1 MFDIP
6 ASFAGASAD
15 DPSTSQSGTGAG
27 RYAPSPTGELH
38 LGNLRTALLAWL
50 FARSTG
56 RRFLLRIE
64 DLDAA
69 RVRPGMA
76 DQQLA
81 DLAALGI
88 TFDGE
93 PVVQSQRLAAY
104 QEALVKLADRTY
116 ECFCSRR
123 EIAEAASAPH
133 GSVARYPGTCRNL
146 TEAER
151 IDRRRRRQPALR
163 LRADGAVQTVHD
175 LLHGDITAEV
185 DDVVLRRND
194 GVPAYNLAVVVD
206 DAFSGVDQV
215 VRGDDL
221 LPAAVTQ
228 AFLAELL
235 GHRPPTYAHVPL
247 AVNAAGRRLAKRD
260 GAVTL
265 PELAARGPGAR
276 RGAWP
281 HCGVAGPGINR
292 RTGLAGCTARTF
304 RPWAPS
310 APSVG
315 GQGSK
320 VGHVIIWADGTVTGL
335 RGQWKGAV
343 ELTVARRDATAVGG
357 TRPRL
362 HRPDGCARCRRSGS
376 VECRS
381 PGTRPGHR
389 RLCPGDRCPGR

>member
-6 ASFAGASAD
+6 ASFAGASTD
-15 DPSTSQSGTGAG
+15 DFAASQSGIGAG

-38 LGNLRTALLAWL
+38 VGNLRTALLAWL

-64 DLDAA
+64 DLDTA

-76 DQQLA
+76 DQQCA

-88 TFDGE
+88 SFDGE

-104 QEALVKLADRTY
+104 QRALLKLADRTY

-123 EIAEAASAPH
+123 EIAMAASAPH

-146 TEAER
+146 SEADR

-175 LLHGDITAEV
+175 LLHGDLTAEV
-185 DDVVLRRND
+185 DDVVLLRND

-206 DAFSGVDQV
+206 DISSGVDQV

-221 LPAAVTQ
+221 RPAAVTQ

-235 GHRPPTYAHVPL
+235 GYPPPIYAHVPL
-247 AVNAAGRRLAKRD
+247 AVNGEGRRLAKRD

-265 PELAARGPGAR
+265 SDLAALGIGPSGVLGLMAESLKLAR
-276 RGAWP
+276 
-281 HCGVAGPGINR
+281 
-292 RTGLAGCTARTF
+292 LASAF
-304 RPWAPS
+304 RPTHYS
-310 APSVG
+310 SV
-315 GQGSK
+315 SIRNAF
-320 VGHVIIWADGTVTGL
+320 H
-335 RGQWKGAV
+335 AV
-343 ELTVARRDATAVGG
+343 
-357 TRPRL
+357 
-362 HRPDGCARCRRSGS
+362 
-376 VECRS
+376 
-381 PGTRPGHR
+381 PGW
-389 RLCPGDRCPGR
+389 

>member
-1 MFDIP
+1 MP

-15 DPSTSQSGTGAG
+15 DSSTSSMSAGAG

-38 LGNLRTALLAWL
+38 LGNLRTALLGWL
-50 FARSTG
+50 FARSSG

-76 DQQLA
+76 DQQQA

-104 QEALVKLADRTY
+104 QEALVELADRTY

-151 IDRRRRRQPALR
+151 IDRRQRRQPALR
-163 LRADGAVQTVHD
+163 LRADGALYTVHD

-194 GVPAYNLAVVVD
+194 GVAAYNLAVVVD

-221 LPAAVTQ
+221 LPAAVSQ

-235 GHRPPTYAHVPL
+235 GHR
-247 AVNAAGRRLAKRD
+247 AAGLCAR
-260 GAVTL
+260 T
-265 PELAARGPGAR
+265 ARG
-276 RGAWP
+276 
-281 HCGVAGPGINR
+281 
-292 RTGLAGCTARTF
+292 
-304 RPWAPS
+304 
-310 APSVG
+310 
-315 GQGSK
+315 K
-320 VGHVIIWADGTVTGL
+320 
-335 RGQWKGAV
+335 
-343 ELTVARRDATAVGG
+343 
-357 TRPRL
+357 
-362 HRPDGCARCRRSGS
+362 CRRPHGWPSETALS
-376 VECRS
+376 HSQSWLHWV
-381 PGTRPGHR
+381 
-389 RLCPGDRCPGR
+389 

>member
-1 MFDIP
+1 MSDMP
-6 ASFAGASAD
+6 VSFTGASPD
-15 DPSTSQSGTGAG
+15 DRSNSHSGTGAG

-38 LGNLRTALLAWL
+38 LGNLRTGLLAWL

-76 DQQLA
+76 EQQLA

-93 PVVQSQRLAAY
+93 PVVQSQRLTAY
-104 QEALVKLADRTY
+104 QQAMLKLADRTY

-146 TEAER
+146 TEADR
-151 IDRRRRRQPALR
+151 IDRRRKRQPALR
-163 LRADGAVQTVHD
+163 LRADGAVQTAHD
-175 LLHGDITAEV
+175 MLHGDITTKV

-206 DAFSGVDQV
+206 DASSGIDQV

-221 LPAAVTQ
+221 LLAAATQ
-228 AFLAELL
+228 AFLTELL
-235 GHRPPTYAHVPL
+235 GYPPPTYAHVPL
-247 AVNAAGRRLAKRD
+247 AVNGEGRRLAKRD

-265 PELAARGPGAR
+265 SDRAALGMEPRAVLGFLSESLELASPGEEVSPEVLLER
-276 RGAWP
+276 FDPERLSRSSW
-281 HCGVAGPGINR
+281 VVR
-292 RTGLAGCTARTF
+292 
-304 RPWAPS
+304 
-310 APSVG
+310 
-315 GQGSK
+315 
-320 VGHVIIWADGTVTGL
+320 GL
-335 RGQWKGAV
+335 RS
-343 ELTVARRDATAVGG
+343 G
-357 TRPRL
+357 T
-362 HRPDGCARCRRSGS
+362 
-376 VECRS
+376 
-381 PGTRPGHR
+381 
-389 RLCPGDRCPGR
+389 

>member
-1 MFDIP
+1 MSDMP
-6 ASFAGASAD
+6 VSFTGASPD
-15 DPSTSQSGTGAG
+15 DRSNRHSGTGAG

-38 LGNLRTALLAWL
+38 LGNLRTGLLAWL

-76 DQQLA
+76 EQQLA

-93 PVVQSQRLAAY
+93 PVVQSQRLTAY
-104 QEALVKLADRTY
+104 QQAMLKLADRTY

-151 IDRRRRRQPALR
+151 IGRRRKRQPALR
-163 LRADGAVQTVHD
+163 LRADGALQTAHD
-175 LLHGDITAEV
+175 MLHGDITAKV

-194 GVPAYNLAVVVD
+194 GVPAYNMAVVVD
-206 DAFSGVDQV
+206 DASSGIDQV

-221 LPAAVTQ
+221 LPAAPTQ

-235 GHRPPTYAHVPL
+235 GYPLPTYAHVPL
-247 AVNAAGRRLAKRD
+247 AVNPEGRRLAKRD

-265 PELAARGPGAR
+265 SDRAALGMEPRAVLGLLSESLELASPGEEISPEVLLER
-276 RGAWP
+276 FDPERLPRSSW
-281 HCGVAGPGINR
+281 VV
-292 RTGLAGCTARTF
+292 
-304 RPWAPS
+304 S
-310 APSVG
+310 
-315 GQGSK
+315 
-320 VGHVIIWADGTVTGL
+320 GL
-335 RGQWKGAV
+335 RS
-343 ELTVARRDATAVGG
+343 G
-357 TRPRL
+357 T
-362 HRPDGCARCRRSGS
+362 
-376 VECRS
+376 
-381 PGTRPGHR
+381 
-389 RLCPGDRCPGR
+389 

>member
-6 ASFAGASAD
+6 ASLAGASTD
-15 DPSTSQSGTGAG
+15 DLATSQRGTGAG

-38 LGNLRTALLAWL
+38 VGNLRTALLAWL

-64 DLDAA
+64 DLDTG

-76 DQQLA
+76 DQQCA
-81 DLAALGI
+81 DLTALGI

-104 QEALVKLADRTY
+104 EQALLKLAERTY

-151 IDRRRRRQPALR
+151 IDRSLRRQPALR
-163 LRADGAVQTVHD
+163 LRADSAVQTVHD
-175 LLHGDITAEV
+175 LLRGDVTTEV

-206 DAFSGVDQV
+206 DAFSGIDQV

-221 LPAAVTQ
+221 LPAAATQ
-228 AFLAELL
+228 AFLTELL
-235 GHRPPTYAHVPL
+235 GYPPPIYAHVPL
-247 AVNAAGRRLAKRD
+247 AVNAAGERLAKRV

-265 PELAARGPGAR
+265 PDLAALGIESSAVLGLIAESLDLASPGERVSPDRLLERFDPALLPR
-276 RGAWP
+276 E
-281 HCGVAGPGINR
+281 
-292 RTGLAGCTARTF
+292 
-304 RPWAPS
+304 PWVVVPS
-310 APSVG
+310 R
-315 GQGSK
+315 
-320 VGHVIIWADGTVTGL
+320 GL
-335 RGQWKGAV
+335 RS
-343 ELTVARRDATAVGG
+343 G
-357 TRPRL
+357 T
-362 HRPDGCARCRRSGS
+362 
-376 VECRS
+376 
-381 PGTRPGHR
+381 
-389 RLCPGDRCPGR
+389 

>member
-1 MFDIP
+1 M
-6 ASFAGASAD
+6 
-15 DPSTSQSGTGAG
+15 STVPQSSPGAG

-64 DLDAA
+64 DLDATRA
-69 RVRPGMA
+69 RPGMA
-76 DQQLA
+76 AQQLA
-81 DLAALGI
+81 DLAALGV

-93 PVVQSQRLAAY
+93 PMVQSQRLDAY
-104 QEALVKLADRTY
+104 LQASAKLADRTY

-151 IDRRRRRQPALR
+151 MDRTLTRQPAIR
-163 LRADGAVQTVHD
+163 LRADGAVQTIHD

-185 DDVVLRRND
+185 EDAVLQRND
-194 GVPAYNLAVVVD
+194 GTPAYNLAVVVD

-221 LPAAVTQ
+221 LQAAATQ

-235 GHRPPTYAHVPL
+235 GYRPPVYAHVPL
-247 AVNAAGRRLAKRD
+247 AVNAEGRRLAKRD

-265 PELAARGPGAR
+265 LDLAALGIEPRAVLGLIAESLKLASPGER
-276 RGAWP
+276 VSPEVLLERFDP
-281 HCGVAGPGINR
+281 ER
-292 RTGLAGCTARTF
+292 LQRS
-304 RPWAPS
+304 PWVVS
-310 APSVG
+310 
-315 GQGSK
+315 
-320 VGHVIIWADGTVTGL
+320 GL
-335 RGQWKGAV
+335 RS
-343 ELTVARRDATAVGG
+343 G
-357 TRPRL
+357 T
-362 HRPDGCARCRRSGS
+362 
-376 VECRS
+376 
-381 PGTRPGHR
+381 
-389 RLCPGDRCPGR
+389 

>member
-1 MFDIP
+1 MSTVP
-6 ASFAGASAD
+6 QSSA
-15 DPSTSQSGTGAG
+15 GAG

-69 RVRPGMA
+69 RVRPGTA
-76 DQQLA
+76 EQQLA

-104 QEALVKLADRTY
+104 QQAMLKLADRTY

-146 TEAER
+146 TAAER
-151 IDRRRRRQPALR
+151 MDRRLTRQPAIR
-163 LRADGAVQTVHD
+163 LRADRAVQTIHD
-175 LLHGDITAEV
+175 LVQGDIEAEV
-185 DDVVLRRND
+185 DDVVLQRND
-194 GVPAYNLAVVVD
+194 GIPAYNLAVLVD

-221 LPAAVTQ
+221 LPAAATQ

-235 GHRPPTYAHVPL
+235 GYPPPTYAHVPL
-247 AVNAAGRRLAKRD
+247 AVNAEGRRLAKRD
-260 GAVTL
+260 AAVTL
-265 PELAARGPGAR
+265 PDLAALGMQPRAVLGLIAESLELASPGEDVSPELLLER
-276 RGAWP
+276 FDPERLP
-281 HCGVAGPGINR
+281 R
-292 RTGLAGCTARTF
+292 S
-304 RPWAPS
+304 PW
-310 APSVG
+310 V
-315 GQGSK
+315 
-320 VGHVIIWADGTVTGL
+320 VMGL
-335 RGQWKGAV
+335 RS
-343 ELTVARRDATAVGG
+343 G
-357 TRPRL
+357 T
-362 HRPDGCARCRRSGS
+362 
-376 VECRS
+376 
-381 PGTRPGHR
+381 
-389 RLCPGDRCPGR
+389 

>member
-1 MFDIP
+1 MFDMP
-6 ASFAGASAD
+6 GSFAGASTD
-15 DPSTSQSGTGAG
+15 DRSTSRSGTGAG
-27 RYAPSPTGELH
+27 RYAPSPTAELH
-38 LGNLRTALLAWL
+38 VGNLRTALLAWL

-64 DLDAA
+64 DLDTA
-69 RVRPGMA
+69 RVRPGMGE
-76 DQQLA
+76 QQLG

-88 TFDGE
+88 TFDCK

-104 QEALVKLADRTY
+104 QDALITLADRTY

-146 TEAER
+146 TEADRIER
-151 IDRRRRRQPALR
+151 RLRRQPALR

-194 GVPAYNLAVVVD
+194 GTPAYNLAVVVD

-221 LPAAVTQ
+221 LPAAATQ

-235 GHRPPTYAHVPL
+235 GCSPPTYAHVPL
-247 AVNAAGRRLAKRD
+247 AVNAEGRRLAKRD

-265 PELAARGPGAR
+265 PDLAALGMGPSSVLGLIAVSLDLASPGEGVTPGILLQRFDPERLPRGP
-276 RGAWP
+276 W
-281 HCGVAGPGINR
+281 V
-292 RTGLAGCTARTF
+292 
-304 RPWAPS
+304 
-310 APSVG
+310 
-315 GQGSK
+315 
-320 VGHVIIWADGTVTGL
+320 VIPKA
-335 RGQWKGAV
+335 
-343 ELTVARRDATAVGG
+343 
-357 TRPRL
+357 
-362 HRPDGCARCRRSGS
+362 
-376 VECRS
+376 
-381 PGTRPGHR
+381 
-389 RLCPGDRCPGR
+389 